1 MGLYIIMEF
10 IKLKHNND
18 YMYIQILGNKQIY
31 QLYEFKL
38 SNEYTKNVAKYKFID
53 DCYKELNKIVSGLVF
68 IDIISI
74 DNFDKTD
81 LKHAKYKFK
90 NMFECDIYLNNS
102 NYEIY
107 AYLLKLDNFIR
118 LENVAIDNTRE
129 YLIELSTTIQ
139 FPLVLGSVD
148 LNLEDISN
156 MEIGDVVLLD
166 NYQEDNNCQISFE
179 NYNYNFQINKN
190 QLILK

>member
-1 MGLYIIMEF
+1 MEF
-10 IKLKHNND
+10 IKLKHNNN
-18 YMYIQILGNKQIY
+18 YIYIQILGNNQIY

-53 DCYKELNKIVSGLVF
+53 DCYKELNKIIIGLVF
-68 IDIISI
+68 IDIITF
-74 DNFDKTD
+74 DNFDKSD
-81 LKHAKYKFK
+81 LQQAKYRFK
-90 NMFECDIYLNNS
+90 DIFECDIYLSNS

-118 LENVAIDNTRE
+118 LEDIAIENSGDD
-129 YLIELSTTIQ
+129 LIELNTRVK

-166 NYQEDNNCQISFE
+166 NYQETNNCQICFE